1 MGPFAFDVV
10 EPLGLAGPLVD
21 QIELVSI
28 ADANLILSLAAGR
41 VAIAWINQRQ
51 NQRRFAHLEFL
62 WKIIIK
68 DSLFNPSKFKQ
79 EIDVFYS

>member
-1 MGPFAFDVV
+1 
-10 EPLGLAGPLVD
+10 
-21 QIELVSI
+21 
-28 ADANLILSLAAGR
+28 LAAGR